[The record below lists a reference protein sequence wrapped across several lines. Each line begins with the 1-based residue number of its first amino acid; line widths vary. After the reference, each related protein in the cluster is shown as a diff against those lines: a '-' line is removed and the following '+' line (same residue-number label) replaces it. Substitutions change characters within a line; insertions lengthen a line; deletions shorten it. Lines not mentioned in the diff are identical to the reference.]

1 MILDKI
7 YSENINA
14 KDLSLLINMFFKI
27 KNKNVHKIS
36 IDNFVLYLRKL
47 NEHLSLTEF
56 HKFKTIR
63 NILVEDLIPTIE
75 QYLEVMKIYNDKKE
89 LISYTYNKDKYSA
102 IT

>member
-7 YSENINA
+7 YSENLNA
-14 KDLSLLINMFFKI
+14 NDLSLLISMFFKI

-47 NEHLSLTEF
+47 NEHPYLVEF
-56 HKFKTIR
+56 HRFRKIR
-63 NILVEDLIPTIE
+63 SILEEDLIPTIE
-75 QYLEVMKIYNDKKE
+75 RYVEVMKIYNNKKE